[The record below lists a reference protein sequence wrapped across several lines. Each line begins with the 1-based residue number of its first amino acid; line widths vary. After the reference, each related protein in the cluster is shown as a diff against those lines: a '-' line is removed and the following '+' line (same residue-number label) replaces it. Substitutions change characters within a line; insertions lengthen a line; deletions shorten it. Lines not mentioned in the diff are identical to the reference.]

1 MLLVLFFWL
10 AFAILASPFSTHPV
24 WETFLTG
31 AESVFL
37 NGLQDKRYK
46 YQWKAGTYRGITIG
60 KSTAIELL
68 QKWGTPKWSGHW
80 EWDNPT
86 DPKFLLYDYDAQE
99 GLRGKIRVEAETKTG
114 KVTSIEISPDELFL
128 NEATELFG
136 KDFIDTRYKFCECDL
151 GDGAPIYESP
161 DGNLRHIEYRSRGI
175 AMSVNY
181 EERITSIEFV
191 DKPIGFKSSKEC
203 EQIPECKPQ
212 RKNVKRKR

>member
-1 MLLVLFFWL
+1 M
-10 AFAILASPFSTHPV
+10 
-24 WETFLTG
+24 
-31 AESVFL
+31 
-37 NGLQDKRYK
+37 
-46 YQWKAGTYRGITIG
+46 
-60 KSTAIELL
+60 
-68 QKWGTPKWSGHW
+68 GTPKWSGHW